1 MPTEWVSFSSFS
13 VTFFYEIHYDS
24 GNVVTSV
31 IRDSN
36 KDRLYVNAALV
47 HTRAN
52 SVYLKF

>member
-36 KDRLYVNAALV
+36 K
-47 HTRAN
+47 TG
-52 SVYLKF
+52 FM